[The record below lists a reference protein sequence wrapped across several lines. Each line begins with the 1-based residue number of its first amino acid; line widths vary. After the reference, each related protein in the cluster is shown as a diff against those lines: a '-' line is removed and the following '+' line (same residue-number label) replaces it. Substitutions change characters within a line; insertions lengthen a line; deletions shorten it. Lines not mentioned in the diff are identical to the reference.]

1 MPTESTTRPY
11 TKRRRAQAEAETRQ
25 RIAEAAM
32 RLHGSVGPART
43 TISAV
48 AEEAGVQRA
57 TVYRHFPTEEELF
70 GACSAHWASLHP
82 PPDAG
87 SWAVIADPDE
97 RLRKGLADLYAWYGS
112 DEQMFVNTRRDAT
125 LAPAMAPTV
134 ERVRAGIAAMVD
146 TLMKGRPE
154 RGRRR
159 RRVLGAIRHA
169 TAFGTWY
176 SLTREGELSDDEAID
191 AMLGAVAAAGRR

>member
-43 TISAV
+43 TISSV

-87 SWAVIADPDE
+87 AWAVIADPDE
-97 RLRKGLADLYAWYGS
+97 RLRTGLADLYAWYGS

-176 SLTREGELSDDEAID
+176 SLTREGQLSDDEAID
-191 AMLGAVAAAGRR
+191 AMLGAVAAAGRG

>member
-48 AEEAGVQRA
+48 AEKAGVQRA
-57 TVYRHFPTEEELF
+57 TVYRHFPTEEDLF

-87 SWAVIADPDE
+87 SWAIIADPDV
-97 RLRKGLADLYAWYGS
+97 RLRQGLADLYAWYGS

-176 SLTREGELSDDEAID
+176 SLTREGQLSDDDAID
-191 AMLGAVAAAGRR
+191 AMLGAVAAAGRG

>member
-1 MPTESTTRPY
+1 MPTESKTRPY
-11 TKRRRAQAEAETRQ
+11 TKRRRAEAEAETRQ

-32 RLHGSVGPART
+32 RLHGTVGPART

-48 AEEAGVQRA
+48 AEKAGVQRA

-70 GACSAHWASLHP
+70 GACSAHWYSLHP
-82 PPDAG
+82 PPDFL
-87 SWAVIADPDE
+87 SWAETADPE
-97 RLRKGLADLYAWYGS
+97 ARLRSGLAELYAWYGS
-112 DEQMFVNTRRDAT
+112 DERMFLNNTRDAP
-125 LAPAMAPTV
+125 LVPALRPAMEV
-134 ERVRAGIAAMVD
+134 VQAGLAAMVD
-146 TLMKGRPE
+146 VLMKGRPE

-176 SLTREGELSDDEAID
+176 SLTREGELSDEEAIE

>member
-87 SWAVIADPDE
+87 SWAIIADPDV

-159 RRVLGAIRHA
+159 RRALGAIRHA
-169 TAFGTWY
+169 SAFGTWY
-176 SLTREGELSDDEAID
+176 SLTREGQLSDEEAID
-191 AMLGAVAAAGRR
+191 AMLGAVAVAGRR

>member
-1 MPTESTTRPY
+1 MPSQRQ
-11 TKRRRAQAEAETRQ
+11 KRRYNKQARAEQEAATRI

-32 RLHGSVGPART
+32 NLHGTIGPART

-48 AEEAGVQRA
+48 AEKAGVQRA
-57 TVYRHFPTEEELF
+57 TVYRHFPTEADLF

-87 SWAVIADPDE
+87 EWAGIADPNA
-97 RLRKGLADLYAWYGS
+97 RLRAALAEIYAWYGS
-112 DEQMFVNTRRDAT
+112 DVPMFVNTRRDAA
-125 LAPAMAPTV
+125 LVPAMAAPV
-134 ERVRAGIAAMVD
+134 ARVQAGMAAMVD

-154 RGRRR
+154 RGHRR
-159 RRVLGAIRHA
+159 RRVQGAIRHA

-176 SLTREGELSDDEAID
+176 SLTREGGLSDDEALEL
-191 AMLGAVAAAGRR
+191 MLAAVAAAGR

>member
-48 AEEAGVQRA
+48 AEEADVQRA

-87 SWAVIADPDE
+87 SWALIADPDE

-134 ERVRAGIAAMVD
+134 ERVRAGIAAMVE
-146 TLMKGRPE
+146 TLMKGRSE

-176 SLTREGELSDDEAID
+176 SLTREGELTEDEAIA

>member
-70 GACSAHWASLHP
+70 GACSAHWASLYP

-87 SWAVIADPDE
+87 SWAVVSNPDE

-176 SLTREGELSDDEAID
+176 SLTREGELSDDEAIE
-191 AMLGAVAAAGRR
+191 AMLGAVAAAGRG

>member
-43 TISAV
+43 TISSV

-87 SWAVIADPDE
+87 AWAVIADPDE
-97 RLRKGLADLYAWYGS
+97 RLRTGLADLYAWYGS

-176 SLTREGELSDDEAID
+176 SLTREGQLSDDEAID

>member
-57 TVYRHFPTEEELF
+57 TVYRHFPTEEDLF

-87 SWAVIADPDE
+87 SWAIIADPDE

-176 SLTREGELSDDEAID
+176 SLTREGQLSDDEAID

>member
-11 TKRRRAQAEAETRQ
+11 TKRRRAAAEAETRQ

-48 AEEAGVQRA
+48 AEKAGVQRA

-70 GACSAHWASLHP
+70 GACSAHWYSLHP
-82 PPDAG
+82 PPDFP
-87 SWAVIADPDE
+87 SWAETADPEE
-97 RLRKGLADLYAWYGS
+97 RLRSGLAELYAWYGS
-112 DEQMFVNTRRDAT
+112 DERMFVNNTRDAP
-125 LAPAMAPTV
+125 LVPAMVPAMEV
-134 ERVRAGIAAMVD
+134 VQGALAAMVD
-146 TLMKGRPE
+146 VLMKGRPE

>member
-1 MPTESTTRPY
+1 MPTESNTRPY
-11 TKRRRAQAEAETRQ
+11 RKRRRAATEAETRQ

-43 TISAV
+43 TISGV
-48 AEEAGVQRA
+48 AKEAGVQRA

-82 PPDAG
+82 PPDAA
-87 SWAVIADPDE
+87 SWAGIADPGE
-97 RLRKGLADLYAWYGS
+97 RLRRGLADLYAWYGS

-125 LAPAMAPTV
+125 LAPAMAPAV
-134 ERVRAGIAAMVD
+134 ERVRKGIAAMVD

-154 RGRRR
+154 RGQRR

-176 SLTREGELSDDEAID
+176 SLTREGELSDEEAVD
-191 AMLGAVAAAGRR
+191 AMLGAVAAAGRG

>member
-1 MPTESTTRPY
+1 MPTESKTRPY
-11 TKRRRAQAEAETRQ
+11 KKRRRAQAEAETRQ

-48 AEEAGVQRA
+48 AGEAGVQRA

-82 PPDAG
+82 PPDAS

-97 RLRKGLADLYAWYGS
+97 RLRTGLADLYAWYGS

-159 RRVLGAIRHA
+159 RPVLGAIRHA
-169 TAFGTWY
+169 AAFGTWY

>member
-1 MPTESTTRPY
+1 
-11 TKRRRAQAEAETRQ
+11 
-25 RIAEAAM
+25 M

-82 PPDAG
+82 PPDAD
-87 SWAVIADPDE
+87 SWAVIADPDD
-97 RLRKGLADLYAWYGS
+97 RLRTGLADLYAWYGS

-146 TLMKGRPE
+146 TLMKGRSE

-176 SLTREGELSDDEAID
+176 SLTREGKLSDDEAIG
-191 AMLGAVAAAGRR
+191 AMLGAVAAAARR